1 MHILN
6 EKYYISKI
14 IQVDLMHFQIFLFIT
29 PFPAMSCFNVF
40 KNLVMRLMLRVQLL
54 YLIIVFWTQIVIS
67 EHSLI
72 SCLYVQCLCAFFAC
86 LFLMFYCNG
95 YLYMIYM
102 YSLFLDIIILF
113 TLETSLQPQHT
124 DRNSRCCRIKFT
136 KSKKLLVG
144 IFFFIWIL

>member
-1 MHILN
+1 
-6 EKYYISKI
+6 
-14 IQVDLMHFQIFLFIT
+14 MHFQIFLFIT

-95 YLYMIYM
+95 
-102 YSLFLDIIILF
+102 
-113 TLETSLQPQHT
+113 
-124 DRNSRCCRIKFT
+124 
-136 KSKKLLVG
+136 
-144 IFFFIWIL
+144 

>member
-1 MHILN
+1 
-6 EKYYISKI
+6 
-14 IQVDLMHFQIFLFIT
+14 MHFQIFLFIT

-40 KNLVMRLMLRVQLL
+40 KKSSYEIDVTCTAFIFDHCFLDTDCDLE
-54 YLIIVFWTQIVIS
+54 TQ
-67 EHSLI
+67 LI

-86 LFLMFYCNG
+86 LFLMFYCND

-136 KSKKLLVG
+136 KSDKLLVG
-144 IFFFIWIL
+144 IFFFILIL

>member
-1 MHILN
+1 
-6 EKYYISKI
+6 
-14 IQVDLMHFQIFLFIT
+14 MHFQIFLFET
-29 PFPAMSCFNVF
+29 PFPAISCFNVF
-40 KNLVMRLMLRVQLL
+40 KNLVMRLMLCVQLL

-144 IFFFIWIL
+144 IFFFI